1 MVLLAMSLLGV
12 GVGVCLPVAQANAPA
27 PVRAAA
33 AGLRS
38 LAGGFK
44 AGGGRFLDTRVGTG
58 APKGAVGPG
67 KSITVQTY
75 ASDPVAINLTV
86 TGATGAGYLTA
97 YASGGP
103 RPTVSNLNFVAGQT
117 VANLAIVPAGSDGNI
132 VLFNGSSGTVQ
143 IIGDYGG
150 SYPIG
155 AAPTENGAFQVVAP
169 TRILD
174 TRAGTGAP
182 KLPVGA
188 FKTLSVQVDGRAGV
202 PAHGVRAV
210 AINLTVTRSA
220 AAGYL
225 TAFADGATRPTVSN
239 VNFAAGRTVPT
250 LATVPVGADGKIA
263 LYNGSAGTAQ
273 LIGDV
278 AGYYLG
284 TSGVSELAGGFTP
297 VAPTRILDTRIGL
310 GAPKK
315 AVGPQGSVYVLVDG
329 SNGIPAPPFGSSAV
343 LLDVTATAPT
353 GSGYLAPG
361 QGSGSSLNFTPGQT
375 VSNLVVVSTFDA
387 GYVPF
392 FNGSP
397 NGSVQIVA
405 DIVGYY
411 AGDPGLPWTLPQKID
426 AANALTSV
434 SCAVPVSAIK
444 CVAVDNLGNAL
455 ISSAVDA
462 TAKWTK
468 QAKIDR
474 VGLTSVACATKFC
487 IALDVSGRAT
497 VFNGTSWSAPSAVAI
512 AKEALRRV
520 SCAPTSCIATGA
532 TTAVQ
537 YSVSTWKAPVILDPA
552 HHLQNVSCLSATFC
566 LAVDG
571 SAGADGKS
579 FQFNG
584 TTWSKPTP
592 IVSGGKV
599 GTVAC
604 DIPYSEGPDLAFCVA
619 GDTSGN
625 GFRYDGRT
633 WVEQKA
639 VNPDEGG
646 IRFLACSRDPYTL
659 CFAGGFHSSTVALYD
674 EPNVGRFF
682 RGGWVPA
689 TIIEPAPSGLQDMSC
704 VSVFDC
710 VAINQITGSVL
721 YGVSPA

>member
-150 SYPIG
+150 SYP
-155 AAPTENGAFQVVAP
+155 
-169 TRILD
+169 
-174 TRAGTGAP
+174 
-182 KLPVGA
+182 
-188 FKTLSVQVDGRAGV
+188 
-202 PAHGVRAV
+202 
-210 AINLTVTRSA
+210 
-220 AAGYL
+220 
-225 TAFADGATRPTVSN
+225 
-239 VNFAAGRTVPT
+239 
-250 LATVPVGADGKIA
+250 
-263 LYNGSAGTAQ
+263 
-273 LIGDV
+273 
-278 AGYYLG
+278 
-284 TSGVSELAGGFTP
+284 
-297 VAPTRILDTRIGL
+297 
-310 GAPKK
+310 
-315 AVGPQGSVYVLVDG
+315 
-329 SNGIPAPPFGSSAV
+329 
-343 LLDVTATAPT
+343 ATAPT

-537 YSVSTWKAPVILDPA
+537 YSGTTWKAPVILDPA

-689 TIIEPAPSGLQDMSC
+689 TIIEPAPSG
-704 VSVFDC
+704 
-710 VAINQITGSVL
+710 
-721 YGVSPA
+721 VSPA